1 MTLHPPPEL
10 DPAPAGSEPETWI
23 SHRRNRLLSK
33 LRDRGIGD
41 RVLAALRAVPHHE
54 YATPYFC
61 THDPTR
67 SLRSRER
74 TPRAWYTGL
83 YSIGPLSF
91 IQPGGTDT
99 ITYST
104 PVLATMLDLL
114 DVNPGDRVLQLGTGT
129 GFTAAVLHHLTQCPT
144 VISRE
149 PDPAWA
155 RHARAKL
162 SERAHVLN
170 HPDLHLHGADKHDRD
185 FQRII
190 VWHDVACA
198 PPDWRDILGLDLP
211 QAYSR
216 HPVRTLVTVVAGAI
230 TKLTLDAEG
239 LTGTFHGTTTTP
251 PARDTTAPSGSSPH
265 RRLEPYPFLRDELDL
280 PEFRLLL
287 HLAFPLLQTEAES
300 GGLTVTDPE
309 SWSRAEL
316 QKREGRYAASAQ
328 HGAYRLWDDITALA
342 HRWDELGRP
351 HSSQLT
357 LTCRGSTQI
366 ISHGSQ
372 ELHRRPSTYPTATPH
387 HHVPTHLPG
396 THHVL

>member
-1 MTLHPPPEL
+1 MTLHSPPEL
-10 DPAPAGSEPETWI
+10 DPAPAGSTPEARI
-23 SHRRNRLLSK
+23 SYLRRRLLPE
-33 LRDRGIGD
+33 LRGHGVGD
-41 RVLAALRAVPHHE
+41 RVLEALRAVPHHR
-54 YATPYFC
+54 YATPYYR
-61 THDPTR
+61 TDDPTR
-67 SLRSRER
+67 TLWNPDRH
-74 TPRAWYTGL
+74 PRGWLTGL
-83 YSIGPLSF
+83 YSIDPLTF

-99 ITYST
+99 ITYSV

-114 DVNPGDRVLQLGTGT
+114 DISPGDRVLQLGTGT
-129 GFTAAVLHHLTQCPT
+129 GFTAAVLHHLTQRPT

-149 PDPAWA
+149 PDPDWA

-170 HPDLHLHGADKHDRD
+170 HPDLHLHGADEHDRD

-198 PPDWRDILGLDLP
+198 PPGWRAILGLDLP
-211 QAYSR
+211 QPYSR
-216 HPVRTLVTVVAGAI
+216 HPVRTQVAVVAGAI

-251 PARDTTAPSGSSPH
+251 PARDTTAPAGSPL
-265 RRLEPYPFLRDELDL
+265 RRWHEPYPFLRDELDL

-287 HLAFPLLQTEAES
+287 HLVFPLLQTTADRA
-300 GGLTVTDPE
+300 GLTVTDPE
-309 SWSRAEL
+309 SLSQAEL
-316 QKREGRYAASAQ
+316 HMHRGRYTARAQ
-328 HGAYRLWDDITALA
+328 HGARRLWDDITALA

-366 ISHGSQ
+366 ISHGNQ
-372 ELHRRPSTYPTATPH
+372 ELHRRPITSPTATPH
-387 HHVPTHLPG
+387 HVPTHLHG
-396 THHVL
+396 THHGL